1 MSRPFPVPGFRAAAL
16 LAVVMACVRAPEAS
30 AQRGCEFVRPTLNVQ
45 GVTIAGLGMVYYVS
59 RPSIR
64 CQDGVFMR
72 ADSAVAYPSQNR
84 TELMGN
90 VRFRDEFRE
99 LRSDEARYFSRL
111 ARLQASGHL
120 FVLDTIRG
128 SQIENGSLVLLR
140 RTEFRSEEEMT
151 VTRDRGVRPRARL
164 YLQPAPDT
172 TVADTVG
179 ATVQPPL
186 ADSLAE
192 ADSLGAVPDSAAVME
207 PSVPAP
213 PPEPDTVPFVVEAER
228 LFLRGEGTFQAYGN
242 VEITR
247 DSLRAFSDS
256 TRYDQMAGVILLQ
269 GSARVDGDGYDLTGR
284 DIDLGV
290 PEGSVRSVRA
300 IRDAVLTGDRLR
312 LTSPVIEVFLTDGAM
327 DRLIA
332 VPLRPLPGGAAPLEE
347 SELAR
352 PVAVAEDFTLKAD
365 SIEVVAPAQVLDHI
379 TAVGNARG
387 VSTARD
393 SLNVEDLPEI
403 ARNDWLEGDTV
414 VATFV
419 RLEPTEGEEAD
430 TATARYQL
438 DRLVANGTARS
449 LYRMEPSDTSSRP
462 GLDKPAVHYVTGA
475 IIVIVL
481 ADGQVERMEVEGPT
495 RGWHL
500 EPVVRAGPRDT
511 LAAGDS
517 IAADTSRAGADTG
530 RVLPDTS
537 RATQAG
543 SKPSDPP
550 GRRLP
555 VPPIPADPT
564 PRIPT
569 PPSVTRSRP
578 RRRR

>member
-1 MSRPFPVPGFRAAAL
+1 MGRSLPDSGLRAAAL
-16 LAVVMACVRAPEAS
+16 LAVVAACVSAPEAS
-30 AQRGCEFVRPTLNVQ
+30 AQRSCRFVDPTANVQ

-59 RPSIR
+59 RPSIS
-64 CQDGVFMR
+64 CADGVFMR

-99 LRSDEARYFSRL
+99 LRSDEARYFSQL

-164 YLQPAPDT
+164 YLQPASDT
-172 TVADTVG
+172 TAADTVV
-179 ATVQPPL
+179 ADVQLPL
-186 ADSLAE
+186 ADSLPQ
-192 ADSLGAVPDSAAVME
+192 ADTLGAAVDTAAVSAAA
-207 PSVPAP
+207 VPAP

-228 LFLRGEGTFQAYGN
+228 LFLRGEGTFQAYGT

-290 PEGSVRSVRA
+290 PEGSVQSVRA

-332 VPLRPLPGGAAPLEE
+332 VPLRPLPGMAAPLEG
-347 SELAR
+347 SELSK
-352 PVAVAEDFTLKAD
+352 PVAVAEDFTLTAD
-365 SIEVVAPAQVLDHI
+365 SIEVVAPAQELDHI
-379 TAVGNARG
+379 TAVGGARG

-393 SLNVEDLPEI
+393 SLNVDDLPEI

-419 RLEPTEGEEAD
+419 RIETAEDEPAD
-430 TATARYQL
+430 TAAARYQL
-438 DRLVANGTARS
+438 DRLVANGEARS
-449 LYRMEPSDTSSRP
+449 LYRMEPSDTTSRP
-462 GLDKPAVHYVTGA
+462 GVDKPAVHYVTGA
-475 IIVIVL
+475 VIVIVL

-500 EPVVRAGPRDT
+500 EPVVRAPRDT
-511 LAAGDS
+511 LTVSDTIVVDS
-517 IAADTSRAGADTG
+517 ASARRDTA
-530 RVLPDTS
+530 RVPPDTS
-537 RATQAG
+537 RAMQAG
-543 SKPSDPP
+543 SGSSDPP
-550 GRRLP
+550 GRQPPAR
-555 VPPIPADPT
+555 PIPTDPR

-569 PPSVTRSRP
+569 DASVTGGRP